1 MNTSF
6 APIQKPTASVETQTD
21 ESSNIR
27 QYAETDT

>member
-21 ESSNIR
+21 ELSNIK